1 MFKPKK
7 TLGQN
12 FLTDVSAA
20 REMVEALRI
29 ETGEEV
35 IEIGPGQ
42 GVLTNL
48 LLEKAGKVSTKIY
61 AVELD
66 KRLFQNLV
74 SKYESEKNI
83 EFYCNDILQWLP
95 KFSTEKEFKIIGSI
109 PYYITS
115 PIIHQIIKMKKR
127 PHAFVLLIQKEVA
140 EKIKN
145 KAPDASYMSSF
156 VQTFFDVRYLGKV
169 TSDKFYPQPQVDSG
183 IIKFTLKSGDFS
195 QEFIRKYEGFLHR
208 AYSSPRKMLNKVF
221 KKEELEKGKIDGS
234 LRAQNLNA
242 EEWLE
247 FFNILNEI

>member
-1 MFKPKK
+1 
-7 TLGQN
+7 
-12 FLTDVSAA
+12 
-20 REMVEALRI
+20 
-29 ETGEEV
+29 
-35 IEIGPGQ
+35 
-42 GVLTNL
+42 
-48 LLEKAGKVSTKIY
+48 
-61 AVELD
+61 
-66 KRLFQNLV
+66 
-74 SKYESEKNI
+74 
-83 EFYCNDILQWLP
+83 
-95 KFSTEKEFKIIGSI
+95 
-109 PYYITS
+109 
-115 PIIHQIIKMKKR
+115 MKKR